1 MHTTPYSLH
10 VSTYVPYMHISK
22 IIEKYF
28 IKILFS
34 LVFEEYY
41 YVKQPDKFVPIINYF
56 FFVKVLTVIAGIFP
70 KL

>member
-1 MHTTPYSLH
+1 MFQRMYRICTYLKSLRN
-10 VSTYVPYMHISK
+10 ILSK
-22 IIEKYF
+22 SF
-28 IKILFS
+28 FS
-34 LVFEEYY
+34 LVFEVYY

>member
-10 VSTYVPYMHISK
+10 VSTYRICTYLKLLRNILSK
-22 IIEKYF
+22 SF
-28 IKILFS
+28 FS

-41 YVKQPDKFVPIINYF
+41 YVKQPDKFVPIINIF
-56 FFVKVLTVIAGIFP
+56 VVVKVLTVIAGIFL